1 MSTFELRSRSAPRS
15 VAAWLFALLLVAG
28 CGGGGGGSSSQGL
41 AFTQGT
47 IDGFGSVIVNG
58 VRFDDRMAQVVDDDA
73 QPHSRGE
80 LKLAMTVEIQSDR
93 VRAASAGSG
102 RHADARHIR
111 FGSELV
117 GPATA

>member
-28 CGGGGGGSSSQGL
+28 CGGGGSSSQGL